1 MEGENQTNLSEFIF
15 VGFSDLPE
23 LQVPLFCGFL
33 LIYLATFA
41 GNLLTVAVIFSDSY
55 LHTPMYFFLANLSF
69 LDLIYTSITLPKLL
83 ANFFLEHPHISRTGC
98 LVQFY
103 FVLCMLCTEFILL
116 TIMAYDRYVAICN
129 PLRYTVIMS
138 KKVCIRISAALWV
151 FGLMEP
157 IPYTVLFSQL
167 SFCKSNR
174 INHFFCD
181 ITALLDLSC
190 TSTRIIENVTYF
202 LGALVMTTFILILI
216 SYVNI
221 ISAILRIQ
229 STEGR
234 EKAFSTCASHITMV
248 ILYYSTILIIYMRPA
263 STYSMDQNKIF
274 SLMYTALTPM
284 LNPVIY
290 SLKNRDFKRALTKA
304 RC

>member
-1 MEGENQTNLSEFIF
+1 M
-15 VGFSDLPE
+15 
-23 LQVPLFCGFL
+23 
-33 LIYLATFA
+33 
-41 GNLLTVAVIFSDSY
+41 
-55 LHTPMYFFLANLSF
+55 
-69 LDLIYTSITLPKLL
+69 
-83 ANFFLEHPHISRTGC
+83 
-98 LVQFY
+98 
-103 FVLCMLCTEFILL
+103 CTELVLL

-138 KKVCIRISAALWV
+138 KMMCIKLSAAIWV
-151 FGLMEP
+151 FGMMEP
-157 IPYTVLFSQL
+157 IPYTVLFSEL
-167 SFCKSNR
+167 SFCKNR

-190 TSTRIIENVTYF
+190 TSTHVIENVTYF
-202 LGALVMTTFILILI
+202 LGVVLVMTPFMLILI

-234 EKAFSTCASHITMV
+234 EKAFSTCASHVTMV
-248 ILYYSTILIIYMRPA
+248 ILFYGAIIIMYMRPD

-274 SLMYTALTPM
+274 SLLYTALTPL

-290 SLKNRDFKRALTKA
+290 SLKNRDFKKALTKA